1 MLAARGPFG
10 LCSTS
15 YCTLSFS
22 FSVLKPLAWM
32 DEKCTKRSLL
42 PSSGV
47 MKPKPL
53 ASLNHFTVPVLMF
66 FSLKVNERREACGR
80 SRKKNQRVS
89 TARTATARPDVS
101 PLENPAHPLYR
112 DIGWKRTFCSDT
124 STRLSLFSL
133 HTKFIDRLQ

>member
-22 FSVLKPLAWM
+22 FSVLKPLAWI

-47 MKPKPL
+47 MKPKPF
-53 ASLNHFTVPVLMF
+53 ASLNHFSLPVLIVSF
-66 FSLKVNERREACGR
+66 LEIH
-80 SRKKNQRVS
+80 RKKGAAMRLRKIKE
-89 TARTATARPDVS
+89 RTYGRGRYELLTGP
-101 PLENPAHPLYR
+101 
-112 DIGWKRTFCSDT
+112 T
-124 STRLSLFSL
+124 SGLAA
-133 HTKFIDRLQ
+133 